1 MCCCTHKNLL
11 LTLTFLVLAFDVA
24 SQATLFW
31 TEFQDSSSTVPF
43 ATPTECLSNYFACF
57 TNWKQYSLDTAT
69 ILFLRL
75 ILSVIT
81 AFFAIRLGTAA
92 TDSKANITI
101 PSSIQSSSGTGNLQ
115 APLLGVTIHSTETKE
130 QPVSRDGTVLF
141 RDVLGIEGR
150 KNASKVAKQKI
161 LLDVKAKR
169 EFRKNCLL
177 ALAFFI
183 NTAVSMFVGIKVVV
197 FDFSSRFIVL
207 QAIMLG
213 SFPVWINLEF
223 VLLRSLVEEFTKLKG
238 TLFKGM
244 YVNKKCVRMFYY
256 VNFY

>member
-1 MCCCTHKNLL
+1 MCCTHKNLL

-31 TEFQDSSSTVPF
+31 TEFQDTSSTVPF
-43 ATPTECLSNYFACF
+43 ATPTYTGCLSNYFACF
-57 TNWKQYSLDTAT
+57 TNWKQYSLDKAT

-244 YVNKKCVRMFYY
+244 YVNKNLKVFD